1 MPWGFNMKLFPDQ
14 SVQHLQLI
22 RNANI
27 LIVDDHE
34 ANVALLEATLRDVG
48 NYHNLRSTTDPREVF
63 LLYAESPPD
72 LILLDWLMP
81 ELDGLHVLQQLH
93 RIVPPGAYLPVLV
106 LTADITPETK
116 RAALEAGAKDFVTKP
131 FDQLEVLLRI
141 RNLLETRFLYANLE
155 HLVLQRTKEVEDAQS
170 EILDR
175 LAVGGE
181 YRDDM
186 TGQHTKRVGRMSA
199 QLAQKVGLSPAQA
212 DMIGRAA
219 PLHDVGKIGISD
231 AILLKPGRHTPEE
244 FDEMKT
250 HTSIGAKILSRGHSA
265 LVNLAEVIA
274 LSHHE
279 RWDGKGYPNGLAGE
293 DIPLEARIVAV
304 ADVFDALTHERPY
317 KTAWS
322 VEAALEEIRS
332 QSERQF
338 DPGVVNALFE
348 LLGLAVS
355 EEDFS
360 SVG

>member
-1 MPWGFNMKLFPDQ
+1 MKLFSNQ
-14 SVQHLQLI
+14 SVQQSQSI
-22 RNANI
+22 QNANI

-34 ANVALLEATLRDVG
+34 ANVALLEACLRDVG
-48 NYHNLRSTTDPREVF
+48 NYQNVRTTTDPREVF

-81 ELDGLHVLQQLH
+81 ELGGLEVLKQLH
-93 RIVPPGAYLPVLV
+93 QISPPGTYLPVLV

-141 RNLLETRFLYANLE
+141 RNLLETRFLYTNLE
-155 HLVLQRTKEVEDAQS
+155 HLVLERTKEVEDAQA
-170 EILDR
+170 EILER

-186 TGQHTKRVGRMSA
+186 TGQHTKRVGNMAA
-199 QLAQKVGLSPAQA
+199 QLATRVGLSQLEA
-212 DMIGRAA
+212 DLIGRAA
-219 PLHDVGKIGISD
+219 PLHDVGKIGIPD

-244 FDEMKT
+244 FDQMKA
-250 HTSIGAKILSRGHSA
+250 HTSIGAKILSNGRSS
-265 LVNLAEVIA
+265 LVHLAEVIA

-279 RWDGKGYPNGLAGE
+279 RWDGTGYPNGLCGE

-317 KTAWS
+317 KAAWS
-322 VEAALEEIRS
+322 VEEALEEIRL
-332 QSERQF
+332 QSMRQF
-338 DPGVVNALFE
+338 DPRVVSALFE
-348 LLGLAVS
+348 LLEVPIPEVA
-355 EEDFS
+355 FS
-360 SVG
+360 SAG